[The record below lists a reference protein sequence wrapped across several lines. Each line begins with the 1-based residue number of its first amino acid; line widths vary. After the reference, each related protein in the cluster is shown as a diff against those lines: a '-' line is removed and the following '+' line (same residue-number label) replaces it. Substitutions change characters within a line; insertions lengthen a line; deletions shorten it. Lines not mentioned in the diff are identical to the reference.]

1 MTSAGAATARTIQ
14 SPDMRFLLVLPLVLA
29 APAADRRNTET
40 PNTDTPM
47 TFRAPERLG
56 DWQARREL
64 LRRQI
69 LAAAGLWPAPPKHP
83 LRVLF
88 AGRIDRGD
96 YTIEKAA
103 IETLPGFWLGGNL
116 YRPKGAGP
124 FPAVLHP
131 HGHWPYG
138 RLENSELCSTPALGV
153 NFARNGFL
161 VFAYDMLGY
170 NDTVQAAH
178 DFTGAAYQLWNFT
191 PLGLQL
197 WNSIRAVDFLLSLP
211 DVDPKR
217 LAITGA
223 SGGGTQ
229 TFLLTAVDER
239 IAAAAPVNMVSGLMQ
254 GGCIC
259 ENAPG
264 LRIGTNNIEIAAL
277 FAPKPMLLVSATG
290 DWTRE
295 VPKVEYPAMQKAWQ
309 LFGRAENL
317 EVVQFDAP
325 HNYNRQSREAVYEFF
340 RKHLSPERTPWK
352 ERNPTVE
359 KLQDMLVFHG
369 RPLPEGAVSFDE
381 LFAWWKRTARAAARR
396 MSAAEARERLR
407 MAFAWQERPAFDA
420 LPARQLEG
428 RAPVALVLH
437 PAGMAEA
444 EKTEDFRELRAAGR
458 AVMLLDAYQTG
469 SAVAPRDRSHRHFL
483 TFNVS
488 DDAGRAQDVAVA
500 LEELWRRTKQPVE
513 LRASGV
519 ARRWALYGAAI
530 AGVPVR
536 FDATPEEFDEDE
548 ARLETEF
555 FVPGLLHAGGAES
568 ALRAMERAP
577 AQLRK

>member
-1 MTSAGAATARTIQ
+1 MRLLFCLALSIAVAA
-14 SPDMRFLLVLPLVLA
+14 S
-29 APAADRRNTET
+29 DRRNTET
-40 PNTDTPM
+40 PNTDTR
-47 TFRAPERLG
+47 TEFRAPDTLEA
-56 DWQARREL
+56 WQTRREL

-69 LAAAGLWPAPPKHP
+69 LAAAGLWPAPPKHS

-88 AGRIDRGD
+88 AGRIEHEG

-138 RLENSELCSTPALGV
+138 RLENSALCSTPLLAV
-153 NFARNGFL
+153 NFARNGFV

-170 NDTVQAAH
+170 NDTVQAPH
-178 DFTGAAYQLWNFT
+178 DFTGPAFQLWNFT

-197 WNSIRAVDFLLSLP
+197 WNSMRAADFLLSLP

-229 TFLLTAVDER
+229 TFLLAAVDDR

-264 LRIGTNNIEIAAL
+264 LRIGSNNIEIAAL
-277 FAPKPMLLVSATG
+277 FAPRPMMLVSATG

-295 VPKVEYPAMQKAWQ
+295 APKVEFPSMQKVWR
-309 LFGRAENL
+309 LFGRPDQI

-325 HNYNRQSREAVYEFF
+325 HNYNQDSREAVYEFF
-340 RKHLSPERTPWK
+340 RKHLAPQRAPWK
-352 ERNPTVE
+352 EKGATVE

-369 RPLPEGAVSFDE
+369 RPLPENAVSFDE
-381 LFAWWKRTARAAARR
+381 LFAWWKRAVRASAQR

-407 MAFAWQERPAFDA
+407 TAFAWHQRPAFGSLA
-420 LPARQLEG
+420 ARYLEG
-428 RAPVALVLH
+428 RLPAALLLH

-458 AVMLLDAYQTG
+458 AVLLMDAFQTG

-488 DDAGRAQDVAVA
+488 DDAGRVQDVAAA
-500 LEELWRRTKQPVE
+500 LEELWRRTRQPVE
-513 LRASGV
+513 IRAAAA
-519 ARRWALYGAAI
+519 ARRWALFGAAI

-536 FDATPEEFDEDE
+536 FDAVAEEFDEDE
-548 ARLETEF
+548 ARLEKEF

-568 ALRAMERAP
+568 AFRAIERAP
-577 AQLRK
+577 AQFRK

>member
-1 MTSAGAATARTIQ
+1 
-14 SPDMRFLLVLPLVLA
+14 MRLLFCLA
-29 APAADRRNTET
+29 LSIAVAAADRRNTET
-40 PNTDTPM
+40 PNTDTR
-47 TFRAPERLG
+47 TEFRAPDTLEA
-56 DWQARREL
+56 WQARREL

-88 AGRIDRGD
+88 AGRIERED
-96 YTIEKAA
+96 YTVEKVAV
-103 IETLPGFWLGGNL
+103 ETLPGFWLGGNL

-138 RLENSELCSTPALGV
+138 RFENSALCSTPLLAA
-153 NFARNGFL
+153 NFARNGFV

-170 NDTVQAAH
+170 NDTVQAPH
-178 DFTGAAYQLWNFT
+178 DFTGPAFHLWSFT

-197 WNSIRAVDFLLSLP
+197 WNSIRAADFLLSLP
-211 DVDPKR
+211 DVDPRR

-229 TFLLTAVDER
+229 TFLLTAVDDR

-264 LRIGTNNIEIAAL
+264 LRIGSNNIEIAAL
-277 FAPKPMLLVSATG
+277 FAPRPMLLVSATG

-295 VPKVEYPAMQKAWQ
+295 VPRVEFPSMQKVWQ
-309 LFGRAENL
+309 LFGKPDHI

-325 HNYNRQSREAVYEFF
+325 HNYNKESREAVYEFF
-340 RKHLSPERTPWK
+340 RKHLAPQRAPWK
-352 ERNPTVE
+352 EKGATVE

-369 RPLPEGAVSFDE
+369 SRLPEGAVYFDE
-381 LFAWWKRTARAAARR
+381 LFAWWKRAARAAAQR

-407 MAFAWQERPAFDA
+407 IAFAWRQRPAFGSLPSRYVEGR
-420 LPARQLEG
+420 LPA
-428 RAPVALVLH
+428 ALLLH
-437 PAGMAEA
+437 PAGMVEA

-458 AVMLLDAYQTG
+458 ALLLIDAFQTG

-488 DDAGRAQDVAVA
+488 DDAGRVQDVAAA
-500 LEELWRRTKQPVE
+500 LEELWRRTRQPVE
-513 LRASGV
+513 IRAVGA
-519 ARRWALYGAAI
+519 ARRWALFGAAI

-536 FDATPEEFDEDE
+536 FEAAPEEFDEDE
-548 ARLETEF
+548 ARLEKEF
-555 FVPGLLHAGGAES
+555 FVPGLLHAGGARS
-568 ALRAMERAP
+568 AFRAIERAP